1 MLLYFSCII
10 NFKLFQL
17 NLKSVFFN
25 NYIQEVVFIDQPRG
39 FVKYSFPNHL
49 FKLKKALYG
58 MKQAHRSWYDRLSK
72 FMLENSFQRGKDD
85 KSIFIKETEHDIL
98 LLQIYVDDIIFGA
111 TNNSM
116 YQEFSR
122 MMFSIK

>member
-1 MLLYFSCII
+1 MFL
-10 NFKLFQL
+10 
-17 NLKSVFFN
+17 N

-39 FVKYSFPNHL
+39 FVNYSFPDHL

-72 FMLENSFQRGKDD
+72 FMLENSFHRGKAD
-85 KSIFIKETEHDIL
+85 KIIFIKATEHDIL
-98 LLQIYVDDIIFGA
+98 LLQIYIDDIIFGA

-116 YQEFSR
+116 YQEFSG
-122 MMFSIK
+122 MMLSIK